1 MNENSHIIPPS
12 RPPAAFTSSSLDKGL
27 RYAGF
32 WQRFGA
38 YWIDVLC
45 LLPLVGITLWLN
57 GKHKSFTYYLF
68 IPNQIISLWFQV
80 YLVKKY
86 GGTPGNLMLGIRIA
100 RLDGSPVGYREAI
113 LRYSVLFAL
122 TALMS
127 IPVLLATWRMSDA
140 DYYSLGFLAR
150 NAKIVAGAPS
160 WYGLINT
167 LLNIWIWSEFIV
179 MLTNKRRRSLQDFMA
194 GTIVIRSPKARATY
208 TE

>member
-1 MNENSHIIPPS
+1 
-12 RPPAAFTSSSLDKGL
+12 
-27 RYAGF
+27 
-32 WQRFGA
+32 
-38 YWIDVLC
+38 
-45 LLPLVGITLWLN
+45 
-57 GKHKSFTYYLF
+57 
-68 IPNQIISLWFQV
+68 
-80 YLVKKY
+80 LVKKY

-167 LLNIWIWSEFIV
+167 LLNIW
-179 MLTNKRRRSLQDFMA
+179 T
-194 GTIVIRSPKARATY
+194 
-208 TE
+208 